1 MSALSELIIQREE
14 LQRKVEA
21 RVTELLKER
30 DELVSIIAQSTERLD
45 AVEAELKAHN
55 WKKPRKARAK
65 KTEATA

>member
-1 MSALSELIIQREE
+1 MSELIIQREE
-14 LQRKVEA
+14 LQKKVEA

-55 WKKPRKARAK
+55 WKKPRKARTK
-65 KTEATA
+65 KGE